1 MEHYVNWGILGASN
15 FALNEMAPALHL
27 AGRGRLAGIATRDVD
42 KAAPFTRIA
51 PDLNVHDSYDAL
63 LADPMIDAVY
73 IPLPHTM
80 HVEWGIKALQ
90 ASKHVLVEKPTAMT
104 APEIQPL
111 IEARDKSGLVAS
123 EAFMIVHHP
132 QWQMAREIIASG
144 QLGQLQRVR
153 AAFTY
158 NNAADTQNIR
168 NKAAMGGGSLPDIGV
183 YTIGSTRFATG
194 GTLREIYDAKIE
206 YEGDCEVT
214 AEARAG
220 FDGFDAQWLTSMRVH
235 PFQEVT
241 FHGSDGVLRVPTPYN
256 AGVFDQARLV
266 IETGMERREIRFPK
280 VNQYVLQVENLNA
293 AILDGAA
300 LKWRLED
307 AVETQETIDA
317 ISAKAG

>member
-1 MEHYVNWGILGASN
+1 
-15 FALNEMAPALHL
+15 
-27 AGRGRLAGIATRDVD
+27 
-42 KAAPFTRIA
+42 
-51 PDLNVHDSYDAL
+51 
-63 LADPMIDAVY
+63 
-73 IPLPHTM
+73 
-80 HVEWGIKALQ
+80 
-90 ASKHVLVEKPTAMT
+90 
-104 APEIQPL
+104 
-111 IEARDKSGLVAS
+111 
-123 EAFMIVHHP
+123 
-132 QWQMAREIIASG
+132 MAREIIASG
-144 QLGQLQRVR
+144 QLGQVQRVR

-220 FDGFDAQWLTSMRVH
+220 FDGFDAQWLTSMRMH

-317 ISAKAG
+317 IRAKAG

>member
-1 MEHYVNWGILGASN
+1 MLHYVNWGILGASN

-27 AGRGRLAGIATRDVD
+27 AGRGRLAGIATRDVA
-42 KAAPFTRIA
+42 KAAPFARIA
-51 PDLNVHDSYDAL
+51 PDLSVHDSYEAL
-63 LADPMIDAVY
+63 LADPLIDAVY

-90 ASKHVLVEKPTAMT
+90 AGKHVLVEKPTAMQ
-104 APEIQPL
+104 ADEITPL

-132 QWQMAREIIASG
+132 QWHMAREIITSE
-144 QLGQLQRVR
+144 QLGTLQRVR

-158 NNAADTQNIR
+158 NNASDTQNIR

-194 GTLREIYDAKIE
+194 GALREIYDAKIE

-220 FDGFDAQWLTSMRVH
+220 FDGFDAHWLTSMRMH

-241 FHGSDGVLRVPTPYN
+241 FHGSAGVLRVPTPYN

-317 ISAKAG
+317 IRAKAG